1 MDKVGVKTTLA
12 TESISFKGKT
22 QEEIKQLNEKAR
34 LENEARGIF
43 EVFENE
49 EVEVKEEEK

>member
-12 TESISFKGKT
+12 TESISFKNKT
-22 QEEIKQLNEKAR
+22 PEEIKQLNEQAR
-34 LENEARGIF
+34 LENEARGIIEIF
-43 EVFENE
+43 DNE

>member
-12 TESISFKGKT
+12 TESISFKNKT
-22 QEEIKQLNEKAR
+22 PEEIKQLNEQAR

-43 EVFENE
+43 EI
-49 EVEVKEEEK
+49 KIEEEK

>member
-1 MDKVGVKTTLA
+1 MDKVGVKATLA